1 MSIYLDNLNSAIY
14 SDYLVKL
21 DLYNNLKKKILKK
34 GSDETKYY
42 NEDTNNYYV
51 KYNNIELTIQKPIY
65 KNVFNEMNNI
75 KIKKKNLL
83 IDYHNLRYKIIHDL
97 NNKSDFDKYNSIV
110 LELKDYDERLKELIE
125 YYINANKIN
134 RNEREKNNNEI
145 NKLREEKN
153 KLYSDILEEKDSLLN
168 KKYIND
174 YLDLINSYY
183 EKQNYYEKTID
194 FYIEELPNIEEKN
207 VKIEK
212 PKTNKKEKT
221 KKEKTDDEI
230 EKEKLSKLKEKIKNK
245 LNNTPQEKLDKL
257 EDNVKREFL
266 KLFKFKNKKECSSR
280 SYKSDSFMKK
290 PDIIKIISRSKDIE
304 KRLPSNYQSFS
315 KEKICEELYKL

>member
-21 DLYNNLKKKILKK
+21 DLYNNLKKKIFKK

-83 IDYHNLRYKIIHDL
+83 IDYNNLRYKIIHNL

-125 YYINANKIN
+125 YYISANKIN
-134 RNEREKNNNEI
+134 RNDREKNNNDI
-145 NKLREEKN
+145 NKLKEEKN
-153 KLYSDILEEKDSLLN
+153 KLYNDILEEKDSLLN

-174 YLDLINSYY
+174 YLELINSYY
-183 EKQNYYEKTID
+183 EKQNYYEKIID

-212 PKTNKKEKT
+212 PKINKKEKT
-221 KKEKTDDEI
+221 KKEKTDEEI
-230 EKEKLSKLKEKIKNK
+230 EKEKLSKLKEKIKDK

-257 EDNVKREFL
+257 EENVKKEFF
-266 KLFKFKNKKECSSR
+266 KLFKFKNQKECSSR